1 MSQHQHQHGHHGHHH
16 HDHASAASIRHE
28 RPLWWALALIALFAG
43 VEVVAAFATNSLA
56 LLSDAVHMVTD
67 AFALGVALV
76 AVRLGRRPPDA
87 RRSFGYVRAEAMGAL
102 CNGLLLFALSGYI
115 LWEAVHRFMQPPAVA
130 SLGMLV
136 VGVAGLLVNLAAMRL
151 LRAGSE
157 ENLNVRGA
165 YLEVWADMLGSLGVI
180 AAALVIHFT
189 GWRLA
194 DPVIAAAIG
203 LWVLPRAWTLVRQA
217 GNVLMMGVPEG
228 IDLEQVRDAL
238 AGLDGVNDVHDLHVW
253 ALASRQAA
261 MTAHLAIDEGVDAHA
276 LRHAAGGLLA
286 ARFGIGHATLQLEAG
301 PCHGPDCDTGHAGAR
316 AQPHA

>member
-1 MSQHQHQHGHHGHHH
+1 MSHHH
-16 HDHASAASIRHE
+16 PHQPGHEHASAASIRHE

-43 VEVVAAFATNSLA
+43 VEVVAAYATNSLA

-67 AFALGVALV
+67 AFALCVALV

-102 CNGLLLFALSGYI
+102 LNGLLLFALSAYI
-115 LWEAVHRFMQPPAVA
+115 LWESVERFMQPPAVA
-130 SLGMLV
+130 SIGMLV
-136 VGVAGLLVNLAAMRL
+136 VGVAGLVVNLVAMQL

-157 ENLNVRGA
+157 ENLNVKGA

-180 AAALVIHFT
+180 AAALIIHFT

-217 GNVLMMGVPEG
+217 ANVLMMGVPEG
-228 IDLEQVRDAL
+228 INLEQVRQAL
-238 AGLDGVNDVHDLHVW
+238 ASVPGVQDVHDLHVW
-253 ALASRQAA
+253 ALASSQAA
-261 MTAHLAIDEGVDAHA
+261 MTAHLLVDKDVDVHA
-276 LRHAAGGLLA
+276 VRHAAGILLSE
-286 ARFGIGHATLQLEAG
+286 RFGLGHATLQVETGA
-301 PCHGPDCDTGHAGAR
+301 CHGPACDAGGTG
-316 AQPHA
+316 